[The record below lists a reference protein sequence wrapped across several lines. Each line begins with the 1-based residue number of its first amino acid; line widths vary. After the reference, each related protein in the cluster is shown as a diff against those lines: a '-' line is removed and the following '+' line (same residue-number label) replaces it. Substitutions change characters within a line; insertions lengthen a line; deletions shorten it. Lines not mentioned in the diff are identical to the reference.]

1 MLISLNML
9 NKKTKQGERMKYKY
23 KITTCGFSGNYTVSL
38 YKDHNTHWELIKKTD
53 FKTKTLNQAFNNF
66 IKQNNLKERV

>member
-1 MLISLNML
+1 ML
-9 NKKTKQGERMKYKY
+9 NKKTKQKERMKYEY
-23 KITTCGFSGNYTVSL
+23 KITTCGFSGSYTVSL

-66 IKQNNLKERV
+66 IKQNNLKERA